1 MLPTDF
7 DPNVGKPHR
16 GLALSDLARV
26 FSLELL
32 GKDAEV
38 LYQGSLSSSGGRRH
52 RNILTYLVSEKYIP
66 EFEEKGFDFAVIP
79 ESLKYEQLP
88 ENRSY
93 LVTKSTP
100 LETFT
105 KIHLYVVEN
114 GLYYKVRSDM
124 GSSCKISKRAIIY
137 ENVHIGDRC
146 EIEDYVVIYPN
157 TIIGDEVRIQA
168 NTVIG
173 GDGFEVK
180 TVDGRRRVIPHCGGT
195 FVENNAEIGSS
206 CTIDRS
212 MRHIFTFIGFETKVS
227 NHVQLAHGAYIG
239 RNCTIAGHAQI
250 ANVRLGDSVTIGA
263 GVCCRSQ
270 ITIGNHVSAG
280 IGSVIIKS
288 VPAHALVFGNPAR
301 RIGWVCVCGCRIDL
315 GPSNETICQA
325 CGLNY
330 VRDGEKVYCLKP

>member
-1 MLPTDF
+1 MDF
-7 DPNVGKPHR
+7 KPNEGKPHR
-16 GLALSDLARV
+16 GLTLSDLARV
-26 FSLELL
+26 FSLELI
-32 GKDAEV
+32 GEDAEV
-38 LYQGSLSSSGGRRH
+38 LYQGSLSFSAGSRY
-52 RNILTYLVSEKYIP
+52 RNVLTYLISEKYIP

-79 ESLKYEQLP
+79 ESMKCEQLP

-93 LVTKSTP
+93 LVTKSSP
-100 LETFT
+100 LETFI
-105 KIHLYVVEN
+105 KIHLYVVEH
-114 GLYYKVRSDM
+114 GLYYKVTSDM
-124 GSSCKISKRAIIY
+124 GSNCKVSKRAVVY

-180 TVDGRRRVIPHCGGT
+180 TVDGRRRVIPHCGGI
-195 FVENNAEIGSS
+195 FFEDNVEIGSS

-212 MRHIFTFIGFETKVS
+212 MRHIFTYIGFETKVS
-227 NHVQLAHGAYIG
+227 NQVQLAHGAYIG

-250 ANVRLGDSVTIGA
+250 ANVRLGDSVKIAA
-263 GVCCRSQ
+263 GVCCRPQ
-270 ITIGNHVSAG
+270 ITIGNHVFAG

-288 VPAHALVFGNPAR
+288 VPAHELVVGNPAR
-301 RIGWVCVCGCRIDL
+301 RIGWVCKCGSRIDF
-315 GPSNETICQA
+315 GPSNEAICEA

-330 VRDGEKVYCLKP
+330 VRDGKNVYCLKP